1 MSSYI
6 RLNVGVVSYAR
17 QSEGNIL
24 RFIQGILRGLK
35 IRIKILNLA
44 GLTGIKTL
52 GQYVSVSFNISVLS
66 SSHL

>member
-6 RLNVGVVSYAR
+6 RLNVDVVSYAR
-17 QSEGNIL
+17 QSEKNIF

-35 IRIKILNLA
+35 LRMKILIFV

-52 GQYVSVSFNISVLS
+52 GHYV
-66 SSHL
+66 